1 MENTQNNGLVKTAMI
16 YGVILGLS
24 ITIYSFI
31 LFITNVMPVGVI
43 LPIILFIVLIGVYFT
58 CIYFFT
64 KKIRNNQLNGYLTFG
79 EGFLIGFII
88 SLTAAIITSVYT
100 FIQNQYL
107 DPTYMTRVIEAQKSW
122 MTGFMS
128 GKVPDETIEETLAKV
143 DQTLKDYNPVKS
155 LVQGII
161 GSTLMGSV
169 IALIS
174 SAILKKKRNPFET
187 QGTELIDN
195 NI

>member
-1 MENTQNNGLVKTAMI
+1 
-16 YGVILGLS
+16 
-24 ITIYSFI
+24 
-31 LFITNVMPVGVI
+31 MPVGVI